1 MNFSNPIKCNYI
13 KIDKSNN
20 NLAIIKNNYK
30 EIDIYSIENFKKIT
44 SFQFKEII
52 DKIKFSYLNNL
63 ILILFKNN
71 NLEIKN
77 IFDPTFNCQII
88 DNIVPISNIKFS
100 PDSNKII
107 IVDEFNLKIN
117 IYNLE
122 NKKVYY
128 IQNPKFHNK
137 NFIKFSNSKLICII
151 PEKFQIKEYLGI
163 YLLKDFNLINY
174 FQLNNKIEIK
184 EYYFLNDDS
193 KIVILNQINYNF
205 FIINLFGEIISEIEI
220 DNNILDNINNFK
232 LSFNKKFLCLSML
245 NNIILYDIFYY
256 NKIETLK
263 NLDFNQKT
271 LFFEEII
278 ENKKN
283 ENSKTYKLIQIPK
296 FPYQIKTNKKI
307 KNILFSYDSNYLA
320 YLDENY
326 PNCLFIY
333 NIPLLYYFSVIILS
347 KEIKDFKW
355 SIFNNYLY
363 IISGLSKIYVFN
375 IKKNFKCID
384 ISSNIQI
391 ENMKISKNGKNF
403 ILSDKKKTQF
413 VIGFLN

>member
-1 MNFSNPIKCNYI
+1 MNFSNPIKCNFI
-13 KIDKSNN
+13 KIDKNNN

-77 IFDPTFNCQII
+77 IFDSTFNCQIM

>member
-1 MNFSNPIKCNYI
+1 MNFSNPIKCNFI
-13 KIDKSNN
+13 KIDKNNN

-77 IFDPTFNCQII
+77 IFDSTFNCQII

-151 PEKFQIKEYLGI
+151 PEKYQIKEYLGI

-232 LSFNKKFLCLSML
+232 LSFNKNFLCLSML

-263 NLDFNQKT
+263 NLDFNKNT

>member
-1 MNFSNPIKCNYI
+1 MNFSNPIKCNFI
-13 KIDKSNN
+13 KIDKNNN

-151 PEKFQIKEYLGI
+151 PEKYQIKEYLGI
-163 YLLKDFNLINY
+163 YLLKDFNLINH

-263 NLDFNQKT
+263 NLDFNKNT

-283 ENSKTYKLIQIPK
+283 ENSKIYKLIQIPK

>member
-1 MNFSNPIKCNYI
+1 MNFSNPIKCNFI
-13 KIDKSNN
+13 KIDKNNN

-77 IFDPTFNCQII
+77 IFDSTFNCQIM

-151 PEKFQIKEYLGI
+151 PEKYQIKEYLGI

-232 LSFNKKFLCLSML
+232 LSFNKNILCLSML

-263 NLDFNQKT
+263 NLDFNKNT

-375 IKKNFKCID
+375 IKKNFKYID

>member
-1 MNFSNPIKCNYI
+1 MNFSNPIKCNFI
-13 KIDKSNN
+13 KIDKNNN

-77 IFDPTFNCQII
+77 IFDSTFNCQII

-151 PEKFQIKEYLGI
+151 PEKYQIKEYLGI

-263 NLDFNQKT
+263 NLDFNKNT

>member
-13 KIDKSNN
+13 KIDKNN
-20 NLAIIKNNYK
+20 SNLAIIKNNYK

>member
-13 KIDKSNN
+13 KIDKNNN

-413 VIGFLN
+413 LLGFLN

>member
-13 KIDKSNN
+13 KIDKNNN

-151 PEKFQIKEYLGI
+151 PEKYQIKEYLGI

-205 FIINLFGEIISEIEI
+205 FIINLLGEIISEIEI

-232 LSFNKKFLCLSML
+232 LSFNKNFICLSML

-256 NKIETLK
+256 NKIENLK

>member
-13 KIDKSNN
+13 KIDKNNN

>member
-13 KIDKSNN
+13 KIDKNNN
-20 NLAIIKNNYK
+20 NLAIIKNNCK

-77 IFDPTFNCQII
+77 IFDSTFNCQII

>member
-13 KIDKSNN
+13 KIDKNNN

-77 IFDPTFNCQII
+77 IFDSTFNCQII

-151 PEKFQIKEYLGI
+151 PEKYQIKEYLGI

-232 LSFNKKFLCLSML
+232 LSFNKNFICLSML

-263 NLDFNQKT
+263 NLDFNKNT

>member
-13 KIDKSNN
+13 KIDKNN
-20 NLAIIKNNYK
+20 SNLAIIKNNYK

-77 IFDPTFNCQII
+77 IFDSTFNCQII

>member
-13 KIDKSNN
+13 KIDKNNN

-77 IFDPTFNCQII
+77 IFDSTFNCQII

>member
-13 KIDKSNN
+13 KIDKNNN

-347 KEIKDFKW
+347 K
-355 SIFNNYLY
+355 
-363 IISGLSKIYVFN
+363 
-375 IKKNFKCID
+375 
-384 ISSNIQI
+384 
-391 ENMKISKNGKNF
+391 
-403 ILSDKKKTQF
+403 
-413 VIGFLN
+413 

>member
-1 MNFSNPIKCNYI
+1 MNFSNPIKCNFI
-13 KIDKSNN
+13 KIDKNNN

-77 IFDPTFNCQII
+77 IFDSTFNCQIM

-232 LSFNKKFLCLSML
+232 LSFNKNFLCLSML